1 LPSPAEVAG
10 TLQAFASGDKS
21 ALDRLIPLVY
31 DDLRDLARRRRSIWR
46 NEDTPGETSLVHQL
60 YVKLAEN
67 GSSGWQ
73 DRRHFLCFAS
83 AALRNLLN
91 DHARHRNRNK
101 RSGKEQELPDDLAA
115 PQERPDDVLALDEA
129 LTRLE
134 VLDQR
139 LARIVECRFYG
150 GLTVE
155 ETGEA
160 LGISSPTVK
169 RGWHTAQA
177 WLYKELR
184 PGPVSRSEGAT

>member
-1 LPSPAEVAG
+1 MTGRPEVAT
-10 TLQAFASGDKS
+10 TLQAFVAGDKS

-31 DDLRDLARRRRSIWR
+31 DDLLELARRRRATWR
-46 NEDTPGETSLVHQL
+46 HEDAPGGTSLVHQL
-60 YVKLAEN
+60 YVKLAES
-67 GSSGWQ
+67 GCSGWEN
-73 DRRHFLCFAS
+73 RRHFLCFAS

-91 DHARHRNRNK
+91 DHARRRTRHK
-101 RSGKEQELPDDLAA
+101 RAGAEEPLPDNLAA
-115 PQERPDDVLALDEA
+115 AITKPDQMLALEEV

-134 VLDQR
+134 ALDAR

-160 LGISSPTVK
+160 LGISAPTVK

-177 WLYKELR
+177 WLYKELY
-184 PGPVSRSEGAT
+184 PGPARRGEDDS